1 MYLSFV
7 PESCV
12 VPIWYRMSMVESEE
26 RPFNRPNSRGL
37 FKSTETDVKAEIS
50 ATVTAIKSI
59 YFEEALKQYVIKNKE
74 KQKKNQNLVKAQVQV
89 WSGVAEVSHD

>member
-26 RPFNRPNSRGL
+26 RPFSRPNSRGL
-37 FKSTETDVKAEIS
+37 FKSTEKDVKAKIS
-50 ATVTAIKSI
+50 MTITAIKKHIHII
-59 YFEEALKQYVIKNKE
+59 YILDN
-74 KQKKNQNLVKAQVQV
+74 
-89 WSGVAEVSHD
+89 